1 MQYWQFWIGL
11 IAVLI
16 MAGGL
21 YAVYTLA
28 VKRNAPIGIK
38 AILLLTVVFGLCL
51 LLILGT
57 TGALRA
63 ETIGPLIGVI
73 VGFILSQFSK
83 EHS

>member
-16 MAGGL
+16 MGGGL
-21 YAVYTLA
+21 YAVYALSI
-28 VKRNAPIGIK
+28 KQNAPIGIK
-38 AILLLTVVFGLCL
+38 AILLVTIVFVLCL

-57 TGALRA
+57 TGTLRSD
-63 ETIGPLIGVI
+63 TIGPIIGVI